1 MPRKGGSAH
10 IPLAGV
16 GVAALIGFIVL
27 MYLLG

>member
-1 MPRKGGSAH
+1 MPRNGGSAR

-16 GVAALIGFIVL
+16 GVAALVAFVVL

>member
-1 MPRKGGSAH
+1 MARRGGSAH

-16 GVAALIGFIVL
+16 GVAALLAFVVL